1 MNESFTP
8 INKNVFRFDNQN
20 GGENKTKYVDLKM
33 NGRLFPTWL
42 LRNFNKYKLKDIVQ
56 DDSDPCNKSISKE
69 IKSYQ
74 LFLTKYMDFNGSFK
88 DILIYHGLGSGK
100 TRSAINIYNMLYN
113 YTPGWNVFILLKA
126 TLKDSTWVGELEKW
140 LSKDEYQFR
149 SDNIIFISYDAPNAD
164 KLFQN
169 AIQEADSAKKS
180 LYIIEECHNFISNVY
195 SNVTSKQ
202 GKRASFIYDYIIQD
216 KKENDSTRVICIS
229 GTPAINYPFELALL
243 FNLLRPGIF
252 PKSESEFNQIYV
264 SNDDFQQLIKS
275 KKNSFQRRILGLV
288 SYYIGATPDFFASKN
303 INYIDVKMSEY
314 QDDIYSFFEE
324 KEIEAIM
331 RAKRNLQSSQ
341 SYKTTTRQASNFVF
355 PNIAQN
361 ISGETRPKASQFKIS
376 KNNSLK
382 LDEGKKNLTDFE
394 SESEDYY
401 NVQNYKNAL
410 NNFIQKFKE
419 YLDEI
424 IKNDKKKNYTI
435 SDDFSKIIK
444 INSYEKF
451 IESDEKKSELFNE
464 LYKCSSKMLNIIAN
478 IFMSPGPVLIYSN
491 FVNMEGFE
499 IFKIYLKKCGFSK
512 YVDNLKGKDNFRYM
526 EYHGLI
532 DFTERKENLKIFNLE
547 ENKYGKLCKIIM
559 ISQAGTEGISVFNIR
574 QVHIMEPF
582 WHEIRIEQMI
592 GRAIRLCS
600 HKNLPI
606 KERHVEVYR
615 YKSVRYISKKM
626 STDQY
631 IEDIAKKKSGLINS
645 FLDAMK
651 EAAIDCEL
659 NKAHN
664 KIEQNFRCFQFDE
677 KSLFQP
683 QIAPAYK
690 LDIYDDFNLD
700 NGLNSSNSSIKR
712 IKAMKISAVIKLS
725 KDSDEDKYSESQFYW
740 YCNESSVVYDF
751 ELHIPVG
758 KVGIDDQGLPMKLD
772 NNNFIITYMLP
783 IPIID
788 K

>member
-1 MNESFTP
+1 
-8 INKNVFRFDNQN
+8 
-20 GGENKTKYVDLKM
+20 
-33 NGRLFPTWL
+33 
-42 LRNFNKYKLKDIVQ
+42 
-56 DDSDPCNKSISKE
+56 
-69 IKSYQ
+69 
-74 LFLTKYMDFNGSFK
+74 
-88 DILIYHGLGSGK
+88 
-100 TRSAINIYNMLYN
+100 
-113 YTPGWNVFILLKA
+113 
-126 TLKDSTWVGELEKW
+126 
-140 LSKDEYQFR
+140 
-149 SDNIIFISYDAPNAD
+149 
-164 KLFQN
+164 
-169 AIQEADSAKKS
+169 
-180 LYIIEECHNFISNVY
+180 
-195 SNVTSKQ
+195 
-202 GKRASFIYDYIIQD
+202 
-216 KKENDSTRVICIS
+216 
-229 GTPAINYPFELALL
+229 
-243 FNLLRPGIF
+243 
-252 PKSESEFNQIYV
+252 
-264 SNDDFQQLIKS
+264 
-275 KKNSFQRRILGLV
+275 
-288 SYYIGATPDFFASKN
+288 
-303 INYIDVKMSEY
+303 
-314 QDDIYSFFEE
+314 
-324 KEIEAIM
+324 
-331 RAKRNLQSSQ
+331 
-341 SYKTTTRQASNFVF
+341 
-355 PNIAQN
+355 
-361 ISGETRPKASQFKIS
+361 
-376 KNNSLK
+376 
-382 LDEGKKNLTDFE
+382 
-394 SESEDYY
+394 
-401 NVQNYKNAL
+401 
-410 NNFIQKFKE
+410 
-419 YLDEI
+419 
-424 IKNDKKKNYTI
+424 
-435 SDDFSKIIK
+435 
-444 INSYEKF
+444 
-451 IESDEKKSELFNE
+451 
-464 LYKCSSKMLNIIAN
+464 MLNIIAN
-478 IFMSPGPVLIYSN
+478 ILMSPGPVLIYSN

-532 DFTERKENLKIFNLE
+532 DFSERKENLKIFNLE

-592 GRAIRLCS
+592 GRAVRLCS

-700 NGLNSSNSSIKR
+700 NGLNSTNSSIKR

-725 KDSDEDKYSESQFYW
+725 KDSDENKYSESQFYW
-740 YCNESSVVYDF
+740 YCNESSVVYDY

-772 NNNFIITYMLP
+772 NNNFIITYMIP
-783 IPIID
+783 IPIIN